1 MSPVVMEVSEKI
13 YFSYKS
19 HWTLTLGGPFVA
31 WKETPGKFMPASVD
45 TMKRKT
51 AGGGALG
58 PENARKEG

>member
-1 MSPVVMEVSEKI
+1 MRKYISVTKVTGP
-13 YFSYKS
+13 
-19 HWTLTLGGPFVA
+19 LTLGGPFVA

-45 TMKRKT
+45 TMKLRT